1 MILENYISALLYTQD
16 CVIVPEFGGFIAQK
30 TNATYQPENATFFPP
45 KKELAFNPS
54 LMKND
59 GLLIQ
64 YIASAEGI
72 SFEKAKNEVESS
84 VLFWKN
90 HLKQNQVLNLSGLG
104 ELKQNSTGQI
114 EFNAIDKN
122 YLLDSFGLE
131 KIQATRILPVEKQQ
145 NSNLVWW
152 KVASVVPVLLGGY
165 LYFGKPQPV
174 TDFVNK
180 QWSGFTFSTWN
191 SNTEAEVVS
200 KSVLS
205 KVEEISENT
214 YQFKDFTVYDYQVI
228 AGAFRVKSE
237 AETMERKLLERGF
250 EFAKLTQKKGSYYYV
265 AFQTFPTKEKA
276 LELRKTLQEEYPE
289 TWVLSLKD

>member
-1 MILENYISALLYTQD
+1 MILENYISALIYNHD
-16 CVIVPEFGGFIAQK
+16 CVVVPEFGGFIAQK
-30 TNATYQPENATFFPP
+30 KNAAYQTENATFFPP

-54 LMKND
+54 LIKND

-64 YIASAEGI
+64 YVANTEGI

-104 ELKQNSTGQI
+104 ELKQNPMGQI
-114 EFNAIDKN
+114 EFSAIDKN

-145 NSNLVWW
+145 NSSLVWW
-152 KVASVVPVLLGGY
+152 KAASVVPVLLGGY

-191 SNTEAEVVS
+191 SNAEAEPAAQ
-200 KSVLS
+200 SVLNQI
-205 KVEEISENT
+205 EETSENT
-214 YQFKDFTVYDYQVI
+214 YKFKDHNIYDYQVI
-228 AGAFRVKSE
+228 AGSFRVKSE
-237 AETMERKLLERGF
+237 AETLEKKLQEKGF

-276 LELRKTLQEEYPE
+276 LELRKTLREEYPE